1 MNTPIEQPNRYPDDE
16 IDLFELVE
24 SLWQQKWLIVIC
36 TLVALGLGAAYA
48 FLTPPTYEAKVHL
61 LPPTSKDTVE
71 LRQPNSVK
79 QYSPEEVYNAFI
91 STLQS
96 NQAKR
101 EFLAQPDVLEYF
113 AQFSDSAQAQWR
125 TFNENAL
132 SVAVPTKPPINNVSV
147 AFKLQQSDIAAEFA
161 NRYVELA
168 TELTRNQLAN
178 DLRAEI
184 ESKVEALELQIA
196 NRKSLYISQLDTEL
210 RKLNEA
216 LGIAKQIGQESP
228 LQTDIIID
236 DKSVMMVDEVRKL
249 YRLGSRALEAEISAI
264 NQRRESE
271 AFIPGLMQLEQQL
284 SLLKSMTVNESRIT
298 PATIDLQ
305 AEAPEK
311 PIKPKKAL
319 ILALSV
325 VLGGMM
331 GVFAALIRGAIR
343 KRKATQTA

>member
-1 MNTPIEQPNRYPDDE
+1 MNAEKGMENRYNDDE
-16 IDLFELVE
+16 IDLFELIE
-24 SLWQQKWLIVIC
+24 GLWQQKWLIVIC

-48 FLTPPTYEAKVHL
+48 FLTPPTYEAKTHL

-71 LRQPNSVK
+71 LRQPNSIK
-79 QYSPEEVYNAFI
+79 QFSPEEVYNAFI

-113 AQFSDSAQAQWR
+113 AQFSDSTQVQWR
-125 TFNENAL
+125 TLNNAL
-132 SVAVPTKPPINNVSV
+132 SVAVPSKPPINNVSV

-228 LQTDIIID
+228 LQSDIIID

-271 AFIPGLMQLEQQL
+271 AFIPDLMQLEQQL
-284 SLLKSMTVNESRIT
+284 SLLQSMAVNESRIT

-305 AEAPEK
+305 AEAPES

-325 VLGGMM
+325 VLGGML

-343 KRKATQTA
+343 KRKAAQTA